1 MPRAA
6 AQTLDC
12 AKIAL
17 FVDWFA
23 QKLDAREIWKCLE
36 HQLRT
41 IEVTI
46 RGVLHSA
53 VQPFSCSASVVRIFK
68 N

>member
-41 IEVTI
+41 IEVTTE
-46 RGVLHSA
+46 R
-53 VQPFSCSASVVRIFK
+53 CSTQCCSTI
-68 N
+68 